1 MTHRLSLSLTVLTR
15 YGPDLSCQPLSCGSP
30 TSSQHAEVRPECTR
44 FRCQATITC
53 RPGYTVREGS
63 PATKICQ
70 ADGTWS
76 QANIDCVPIHCP
88 LPENPINGKALFLST
103 NFESVVNYEETFLN
117 LQTVLSPPSV
127 LELKQKEMN

>member
-1 MTHRLSLSLTVLTR
+1 M
-15 YGPDLSCQPLSCGSP
+15 
-30 TSSQHAEVRPECTR
+30 A
-44 FRCQATITC
+44 
-53 RPGYTVREGS
+53 GYQVREGS

-117 LQTVLSPPSV
+117 PQTLLCPSSV
-127 LELKQKEMN
+127 LELKQKEMNLMFEI

>member
-1 MTHRLSLSLTVLTR
+1 MAG
-15 YGPDLSCQPLSCGSP
+15 YK
-30 TSSQHAEVRPECTR
+30 VRD
-44 FRCQATITC
+44 
-53 RPGYTVREGS
+53 GS

-103 NFESVVNYEETFLN
+103 NFESVVTYEETFLN
-117 LQTVLSPPSV
+117 LQTVLLPSWK
-127 LELKQKEMN
+127 LRMREGPEMFDI